1 MFLEARRTIVPAND
15 RNKGHKTR
23 LDADHL
29 VILETSETLLK
40 DGHGRGH
47 GLNVQGA
54 GDHHAGDQG
63 QPVSTGGCPWPRPR
77 QGSPNK
83 AIVMAGLACR
93 GQPAGVCL
101 ASQGPPGGAPLPPRA
116 GVPGSCLVHMPS
128 EPSGSVSLR
137 ARSMGIAPGFGVRHP
152 GMTHNGSGA
161 HLGCLGYEL
170 SAVVPASTW
179 PAALLA

>member
-47 GLNVQGA
+47 GLNVHGA

-63 QPVSTGGCPWPRPR
+63 QPVYTGDVPGPD
-77 QGSPNK
+77 
-83 AIVMAGLACR
+83 
-93 GQPAGVCL
+93 PAR
-101 ASQGPPGGAPLPPRA
+101 APLTWRLSWR
-116 GVPGSCLVHMPS
+116 GSHVGARRR
-128 EPSGSVSLR
+128 GS
-137 ARSMGIAPGFGVRHP
+137 
-152 GMTHNGSGA
+152 
-161 HLGCLGYEL
+161 
-170 SAVVPASTW
+170 
-179 PAALLA
+179 ALLAKVRQAERR